1 MKRPKNPAP
10 ASDGS
15 NGATAPSD
23 APANGAPE
31 ARAPDPP
38 SSAPAPELTE
48 ATPDEKLAALAAERD
63 ETKDRM
69 LRIAADFENWK
80 KRAQKEQ
87 TDKANEARERV
98 LKDMLE
104 VIDNLERAVEHA
116 QGGGNGKPLVD
127 GVRMVLQGALD
138 VLARHGITRIEAAGE
153 AFDPNRHEAVAS
165 EHVPDTEPN
174 RVVRQF
180 LPGYALHD
188 RVVRP
193 AKVSVSAKAPV
204 DSPPDDD

>member
-1 MKRPKNPAP
+1 MASAEDPKDPTTTA
-10 ASDGS
+10 ADG
-15 NGATAPSD
+15 G
-23 APANGAPE
+23 
-31 ARAPDPP
+31 DPP
-38 SSAPAPELTE
+38 GG
-48 ATPDEKLAALAAERD
+48 DVAAELDAQRAETERFRD
-63 ETKDRM
+63 LY
-69 LRIAADFENWK
+69 LRERAEFENYK
-80 KRAQKEQ
+80 KRIHRDHA
-87 TDKANEARERV
+87 EAVRYAAAHLTRD
-98 LKDMLE
+98 LAE

-116 QGGGNGKPLVD
+116 QGGGNGQPLVE
-127 GVRMVLQGALD
+127 GVRLVLQGALD
-138 VLARHGITRIEAAGE
+138 VLARHGITRIEAAGQ

-204 DSPPDDD
+204 ASSEDDD

>member
-1 MKRPKNPAP
+1 MASADDPKDPAAGG
-10 ASDGS
+10 ASDGD
-15 NGATAPSD
+15 PSD
-23 APANGAPE
+23 SGLASELE
-31 ARAPDPP
+31 AQRA
-38 SSAPAPELTE
+38 ETE
-48 ATPDEKLAALAAERD
+48 KFRDLYLRERAE
-63 ETKDRM
+63 
-69 LRIAADFENWK
+69 FENYK
-80 KRAQKEQ
+80 KRIHRDHA
-87 TDKANEARERV
+87 EAIRYAAAHLARD
-98 LKDMLE
+98 LAD

-127 GVRMVLQGALD
+127 GVRLVLQGALD

-204 DSPPDDD
+204 ESPTDDD

>member
-1 MKRPKNPAP
+1 MASAEDPKDPTA
-10 ASDGS
+10 AAA
-15 NGATAPSD
+15 GA
-23 APANGAPE
+23 G
-31 ARAPDPP
+31 DPP
-38 SSAPAPELTE
+38 ADDA
-48 ATPDEKLAALAAERD
+48 AAELEAQRAETERFRD
-63 ETKDRM
+63 LY
-69 LRIAADFENWK
+69 LRERAEFENYK
-80 KRAQKEQ
+80 KRIHRDHA
-87 TDKANEARERV
+87 EAVRYAAAHLTRD
-98 LKDMLE
+98 LAE

-116 QGGGNGKPLVD
+116 QEGGNGKPLVD
-127 GVRMVLQGALD
+127 GVRLVLQGALD

-153 AFDPNRHEAVAS
+153 QFDPNRHEAVAS

>member
-1 MKRPKNPAP
+1 MASADDPKDPA
-10 ASDGS
+10 ASG
-15 NGATAPSD
+15 
-23 APANGAPE
+23 
-31 ARAPDPP
+31 
-38 SSAPAPELTE
+38 SSAGDPSE
-48 ATPDEKLAALAAERD
+48 AGLAAELEAQRAETEKFRD
-63 ETKDRM
+63 LY
-69 LRIAADFENWK
+69 LRERAEFENYK
-80 KRAQKEQ
+80 KRIHRDHA
-87 TDKANEARERV
+87 EAIRYAAAHLARD
-98 LKDMLE
+98 LAD

-127 GVRMVLQGALD
+127 GVRLVLQGALD

-204 DSPPDDD
+204 ESPTDDD

>member
-1 MKRPKNPAP
+1 MASAEDPKDPA
-10 ASDGS
+10 AGGAADG
-15 NGATAPSD
+15 GPSD
-23 APANGAPE
+23 TDLAVELE
-31 ARAPDPP
+31 AQRA
-38 SSAPAPELTE
+38 ETE
-48 ATPDEKLAALAAERD
+48 KFRDLYLRERAE
-63 ETKDRM
+63 
-69 LRIAADFENWK
+69 FENYK
-80 KRAQKEQ
+80 KRIHRDHA
-87 TDKANEARERV
+87 EAIRYASAHLTRD
-98 LKDMLE
+98 LAD

-116 QGGGNGKPLVD
+116 QGGGNGKPLVE

-204 DSPPDDD
+204 ESPKDDD